1 MEPLTVGIIGCG
13 NICGAYLKA
22 APGFEGLRIKA
33 IADIDPA
40 ASEAR
45 ADEFGVAAITVD
57 ALLADP
63 QIEAVVNLTTPQSH
77 VPVGLQA
84 LAAGK
89 HAYSEKPLAV
99 STVEA
104 ARLRDAAGAGS
115 LRVGCA
121 PDTFLGGGQQTARKL
136 LDDGAIGRPLS
147 GTAFMML
154 RGHERWHPNPDFYY
168 QPGGGPML
176 DMGPYYLTALI
187 NLLGPVRRVCSMTSA
202 GLSSRVIASGARQ
215 GEVIPVETDTHIA
228 GLMEFNNGAIV
239 TIVTSFDVWRHDHG
253 PLELYGDE
261 GSMRIPDPNTF
272 GGPVHL
278 SRSGADWEEVPLTH
292 GYADGNY
299 RSIGVADLAHA
310 IRARRPHRAGFDLA
324 YHVLE
329 VMEGLLGASDA
340 GGMVEIASRCERPAA
355 LPAGLVPGRLDDA

>member
-1 MEPLTVGIIGCG
+1 MEPLTIGIIGCG

-22 APGFEGLRIKA
+22 APGFEALRIKA
-33 IADIDPA
+33 IADINPA
-40 ASEAR
+40 AAEAR
-45 ADEFGVAAITVD
+45 GNEFGVPAVEVD
-57 ALLADP
+57 ALLGDAE
-63 QIEAVVNLTTPQSH
+63 IEAVVNLTTPQSH
-77 VPVGLQA
+77 VPVALQT

-99 STVEA
+99 STEEA
-104 ARLRDAAGAGS
+104 GQLRDAAGA

-136 LDDGAIGRPLS
+136 LDDGAIGQPLS

-176 DMGPYYLTALI
+176 DMGPYYLTALV
-187 NLLGPVRRVCSMTSA
+187 NLLGPVRRVASLTAA
-202 GLSSRVIASGARQ
+202 GLSSRQIAKGPRA
-215 GEVIPVETDTHIA
+215 GETIPVDTDTHIS
-228 GLMEFNNGAIV
+228 GLAEFHNGAII
-239 TIVTSFDVWRHDHG
+239 TIVTSFDVWRHDHT
-253 PLELYGDE
+253 PLELYGEE
-261 GSMRIPDPNTF
+261 GSLRIPDPNTF

-278 SRSGADWEEVPLTH
+278 SRAGGDWEEVALTH
-292 GYADGNY
+292 GFGDGNY

-310 IRARRPHRAGFDLA
+310 VRAGRPHRASMELA

-329 VMEGLLGASDA
+329 VMEGFLKSSHA
-340 GGMVEIASRCERPAA
+340 GRFIEIESRCERPAA
-355 LPAGLVPGRLDDA
+355 LPTDLAPGRLDDGS

>member
-1 MEPLTVGIIGCG
+1 MEPLTIGIIGCG

-22 APGFEGLRIKA
+22 VPGFDTLRIKA
-33 IADIDPA
+33 IADITPA
-40 ASEAR
+40 VAEAR
-45 ADEFGVAAITVD
+45 ADEFGVPAVEVD

-63 QIEAVVNLTTPQSH
+63 EIEAVVNLTTPQSH
-77 VPVGLQA
+77 VPVALKI

-99 STVEA
+99 STEEA
-104 ARLRDAAGAGS
+104 NRLRKAADG

-168 QPGGGPML
+168 RPGGGPML
-176 DMGPYYLTALI
+176 DMGPYYLTALV
-187 NLLGPVRRVCSMTSA
+187 NLLGPVRRVCSMTTA
-202 GLSSRVIASGARQ
+202 GLPSRVIASGPRQ

-228 GLMEFNNGAIV
+228 ALLEFQSGAII
-239 TIVTSFDVWRHDHG
+239 TIVTSFDVWKHDHR
-253 PLELYGDE
+253 PLELYGE
-261 GSMRIPDPNTF
+261 AGSMRIPDPNTF
-272 GGPVHL
+272 GGPVFL
-278 SRSGADWEEVPLTH
+278 ARERGDWEEVPLTH
-292 GYADGNY
+292 GFGDGNY

-310 IRARRPHRAGFDLA
+310 IRAGRPHRASMELA
-324 YHVLE
+324 FHVLE
-329 VMEGLLGASDA
+329 VMEACLKSSDDDRFIDI
-340 GGMVEIASRCERPAA
+340 ESWCERPAA
-355 LPAGLVPGRLDDA
+355 LPTGLAPGRLDD